1 MYPSARMIFVALA
14 GVPLALAAAI
24 AVPSLWLIGVG
35 WIVFSLGL
43 FLIDAALA
51 ASPARTIIDADIPSS
66 MGVGRAESATL
77 KARFSARAPSH
88 LEFAID
94 TDARLQAEPRKI
106 GCVVESGMGCAR
118 FEIAPVRRGQGTVKS
133 IWARWR
139 GPIGLCWRQ
148 TRLDVER
155 TIAVIPNIA
164 SVKDEAVRLFHRGA
178 AQVGLRVQLRAGEG
192 AEFNALK
199 EFQSGMDRRMIDWNQ
214 SARHG
219 KLLVREFQ
227 AEENLHIVFAVDT
240 GRMMCEPL
248 AGLPRVDRA
257 IQALLLLAFV
267 ALRLGDRVGL
277 FAFDDRP
284 RARSGQVAGV
294 AAFPMLQR
302 LASRLEYS
310 TAETNFTLGLT
321 QLSAE
326 AMHRSII
333 VVFTDFAD
341 TVSAELMLENVRQ
354 LLLRHVVVFVVFR
367 DEELETMRAA
377 RPNEPA
383 DVSRAVLA
391 DSMLRE
397 RETVVMRLKRLGV
410 DVVETSLD
418 RIGIGLLET
427 YLALKHNAARL

>member
-14 GVPLALAAAI
+14 GVPLALVAAI
-24 AVPSLWLIGVG
+24 VAPSLWLVGVG
-35 WIVFSLGL
+35 WIVFSLGV
-43 FLIDAALA
+43 FLADAALA
-51 ASPARTIIDADIPSS
+51 AAPARTVISVDVPSF
-66 MGVGRAESATL
+66 MGIGRTEPATL
-77 KARFSARAPSH
+77 QARFAARAPSQ

-94 TDARLQAEPRKI
+94 TDALLKAEPRKAE
-106 GCVVESGMGCAR
+106 CMVEAGMGHAH
-118 FEIAPVRRGQGTVKS
+118 FEISPVRRGQGTIKS
-133 IWARWR
+133 VWARWR

-148 TRLDVER
+148 TRLDLER
-155 TIAVIPNIA
+155 AVAVVPNIA
-164 SVKDEAVRLFHRGA
+164 SVKEEAVRLFHRGA
-178 AQVGLRVQLRAGEG
+178 AQIGLRVQLRAGEG

-199 EFQSGMDRRMIDWNQ
+199 EFQSGMDRRMIDWSQ

-219 KLLVREFQ
+219 KLLAREFQ

-248 AGLPRVDRA
+248 GGLPRVDRA

-267 ALRLGDRVGL
+267 ALRLGDRVSL

-284 RARSGQVAGV
+284 RARSGQVTGV
-294 AAFPMLQR
+294 AAFPLLQR
-302 LASRLEYS
+302 LATRLEYS

-354 LLLRHVVVFVVFR
+354 LLVRHVVVFVVFR
-367 DEELETMRAA
+367 DEELETMREV

-383 DVSRAVLA
+383 DISRAVLA
-391 DSMLRE
+391 DNMLRE